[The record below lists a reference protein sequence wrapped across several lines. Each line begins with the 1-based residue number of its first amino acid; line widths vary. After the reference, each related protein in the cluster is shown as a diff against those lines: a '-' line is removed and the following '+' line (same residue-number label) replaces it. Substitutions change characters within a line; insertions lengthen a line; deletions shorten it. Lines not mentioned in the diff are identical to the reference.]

1 MTNDKA
7 TGINQ
12 FKPADDNFE
21 FLQFPFYWIAKVAN
35 RYAHKMEIALKKVDM
50 NITSWRVIMILKQHG
65 VLSIT
70 DIASHAASRLPT
82 ITKMVYK
89 MQDKGLVV
97 VKPKADDGRVSEVTI
112 TKKGLENVKFVI
124 NNTTR
129 IFDSAFKG
137 MTEAQVRKLNSTLQK
152 LFLNLSDE

>member
-1 MTNDKA
+1 MTNNKT
-7 TGINQ
+7 TGISQ

-21 FLQFPFYWIAKVAN
+21 FRQFPFYWIAKVAN
-35 RYAHKMEIALKKVDM
+35 RYSHKMEVALKKIDM
-50 NITSWRVIMILKQHG
+50 NITSWRVTMILKEHG
-65 VLSIT
+65 ALSIT
-70 DIASHAASRLPT
+70 DIATHAASRLPT

-97 VKPKADDGRVSEVTI
+97 VKPKADDGRVSVVTI
-112 TKKGLENVKFVI
+112 TDKGLENVKFVI
-124 NNTTR
+124 ENTTR

-137 MTEAQVRKLNSTLQK
+137 MTEAQVRKMNSSLQK